1 MALTQ
6 WASLP
11 WVKSNKDKI
20 QWGAITR
27 QCIKF
32 NHISRC

>member
-20 QWGAITR
+20 QWGQLQGSAL
-27 QCIKF
+27 
-32 NHISRC
+32 SLS